1 MAVALAPELGQ
12 LAPPPWPQP
21 GLGTRC
27 VPWHQYVVR
36 KAVVAKSS
44 ASRFKATA
52 RSARPRRLVFMPPA
66 PPAAPREVGSGA
78 RVSARPGAR
87 VPAVGDGSRGAGPWP
102 PAGMRD
108 DEDEG
113 QSGPQS
119 GADQRARSPEREC
132 ASASSR
138 RRLAAATAQGRAPLR
153 GETPAGGRRHCS
165 APARARRGGA
175 PRLARAGDRAAREWR
190 GASERSQARRYQRS
204 LTQGRRRPLLT
215 PDL

>member
-1 MAVALAPELGQ
+1 MALAPELGQ
-12 LAPPPWPQP
+12 LALPPWPQP

-66 PPAAPREVGSGA
+66 PPAAPCEVGSGA
-78 RVSARPGAR
+78 RVSARPGVR
-87 VPAVGDGSRGAGPWP
+87 VPAVGDGARGAGPWP
-102 PAGMRD
+102 LAETRD
-108 DEDEG
+108 DGDAG
-113 QSGPQS
+113 RSGLRS

-138 RRLAAATAQGRAPLR
+138 WRLAVATAQGRAPLR
-153 GETPAGGRRHCS
+153 GETPAGDRRHCS
-165 APARARRGGA
+165 APARARSERGRATLGA
-175 PRLARAGDRAAREWR
+175 GGGQSRAGV
-190 GASERSQARRYQRS
+190 ER
-204 LTQGRRRPLLT
+204 
-215 PDL
+215 DK